1 MKDFLSKY
9 GVWIL
14 AAAAAIAVAL
24 SVLSYFSSTST
35 ILHNAAGVVT
45 SPFRAASEAVSRWF
59 EDKRH
64 YYADYNDLLAENEA
78 LRREVAELRANARQA
93 DRDREENEL
102 LRELI
107 GLREQRRDF
116 ELEAAMVLERSNN
129 NWTRTLTLNRG
140 TAHGVAV
147 NNMVVSGDSEGY
159 LVGVVTD
166 VGLNWCTVQTIIDTD
181 TELGALIYRTGD
193 NVIAEGDFSLMR
205 EKRLKLSYLPADVS
219 LLAGDYIVTS
229 GLGGFYPSNL
239 VIGTVE
245 RVETDDNGLAQYA
258 VLDPML
264 DFDALT
270 EVFVIK
276 SFEIVE

>member
-140 TAHGVAV
+140 TTHGVAV
-147 NNMVVSGDSEGY
+147 NNMVVSSDSEGY